1 MKFQIEVAAEN
12 ALILYFG
19 EETRSTT
26 NLLIAEQIQQAKAAL
41 VPYLGAILVELI
53 PSYASLLVVFDP
65 FKTDFYAVK
74 KLVQRQLQQV
84 ESKLNKSV
92 KTVELPVY
100 YGTEVGLDLQRI
112 ASAANMTT
120 EQVIAIHQAQEYR
133 VFAIGFAP
141 GFGYLGEVDERIAMP
156 RLASPRANVPK
167 GAVGIAD
174 RQTAIYPAA
183 SPGGWNLIGRCPLA
197 MFEPKQQ
204 PSMPFDVGDVVKFT
218 AIDKIEFLALGG
230 IL

>member
-19 EETRSTT
+19 EEAGSTA
-26 NLLIAEQIQQAKAAL
+26 NLFIAEQIQQAKAVL
-41 VPYLGAILVELI
+41 KRYLGSILVELI

-74 KLVQRQLQQV
+74 KLVQSQLQQAGH
-84 ESKLNKSV
+84 KLNKSV

-120 EQVIAIHQAQEYR
+120 EQVIAIHQAQQYR

-156 RLASPRANVPK
+156 RLASPRASVPK

-197 MFEPKQQ
+197 MFEPKLQ
-204 PSMPFDVGDVVKFT
+204 PPMPFDVGDIVKFT
-218 AIDKIEFLALGG
+218 AIDKSEFLALGG